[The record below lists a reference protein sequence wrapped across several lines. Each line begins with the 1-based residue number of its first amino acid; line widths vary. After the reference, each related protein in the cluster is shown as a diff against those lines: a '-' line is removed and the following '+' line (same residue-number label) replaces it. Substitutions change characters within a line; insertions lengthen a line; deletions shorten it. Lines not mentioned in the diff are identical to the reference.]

1 MRVGNPLLAWIDIS
15 KPGFLAR
22 RDLPLV
28 VLPAQQN
35 PQFVI
40 PLQQVPFVTVT
51 AAEGVASSSHL
62 SLKEEIDKFHFAKE
76 EKTLERPVELL
87 DSETESDRLF
97 TAHQPGQIVALVETS
112 FKKAEIMGLKK
123 RLSLQG
129 LIANRGKGATPPEAP
144 ET

>member
-1 MRVGNPLLAWIDIS
+1 M
-15 KPGFLAR
+15 
-22 RDLPLV
+22 
-28 VLPAQQN
+28 
-35 PQFVI
+35 
-40 PLQQVPFVTVT
+40 
-51 AAEGVASSSHL
+51 
-62 SLKEEIDKFHFAKE
+62 SLEEEIDKFHFAKE

-97 TAHQPGQIVALVETS
+97 TAHQLGQIVALVETS
-112 FKKAEIMGLKK
+112 FKEAEIMGLKK